1 MIAIYTRVST
11 QEQAQN
17 GHSIGEQ
24 TERLKNYCKARGW
37 KDYKVFTDAGFSGAK
52 TDRPAL
58 QDLIKEVKD
67 HKVSIVLVYKLDR
80 LSRSQKD
87 TLMLIEDVFLSNKC
101 DFVSI
106 SENFDTSTPLGRA
119 MIGILAVFAQLEREQ
134 IQERM
139 TMGKEARAKQG
150 KFRGGGKVP
159 VGYEYVDGNLIVN
172 EYEAMQIREIHF
184 LYQQGY
190 SMKKIART
198 FDEKGYSHKYG
209 SWNENRI
216 KKVLSNKLYT
226 GKIFYKGTFFD
237 GDHDPIIDEETFNK
251 SMAIWS
257 SHDYSK
263 NNNGGK
269 VSYLSGLL
277 WCKQCSARY
286 GLAHS
291 TWKGKHY
298 HYYRC
303 YSQRK
308 TNRSMIK
315 DSNCQNASYK
325 MDELDQIIFDEIGK
339 LALDPSYIHKIE
351 PHQQSNQKQIKIL
364 QKQIDKI
371 DAQRSRFMDLYGLGT
386 ISVEEIQDKIEPLNE
401 QRAKLE
407 QEITKLKHDSPLPED
422 DAIRMLSTWNE
433 VLESGDFDLIKSL
446 LNALIEKIEL
456 DGEDITIHW
465 RFS

>member
-1 MIAIYTRVST
+1 MIALYCRVST

-37 KDYKVFTDAGFSGAK
+37 KNYKVFTDAGFSGAK
-52 TDRPAL
+52 MNRPAL

-67 HKVSIVLVYKLDR
+67 HKVEIVLVYKLDR

-87 TLMLIEDVFLSNKC
+87 TLMLIEDIFLQNKC
-101 DFVSI
+101 DFISI

-134 IQERM
+134 IKERM
-139 TMGKEARAKQG
+139 NMGKEARAKLG
-150 KFRGGGKVP
+150 KYRGGGNVP
-159 VGYEYVDGNLIVN
+159 VGYEYIDGKLVIN
-172 EYEAMQIREIHF
+172 EFEAMQIREIHR

-190 SMKKIART
+190 SIKKIAQE
-198 FDEKGYSHKYG
+198 FADKGYKHKHG
-209 SWNENRI
+209 IWQEHRI
-216 KKVLSNKLYT
+216 KKVLTNPLYI
-226 GKIFYKGTFFD
+226 GKIHYHDETFD
-237 GDHDPIIDEETFNK
+237 GEHEPIIDEETFNR
-251 SMAIWS
+251 SVAIWS
-257 SHDYSK
+257 SHDYSR
-263 NNNGGK
+263 NDHGGK
-269 VSYLSGLL
+269 RSYLSGLL
-277 WCKQCSARY
+277 FCKQCSARY
-286 GLAHS
+286 GLS
-291 TWKGKHY
+291 TSRWNGKKY

-308 TNRSMIK
+308 TNRTMIK
-315 DSNCQNASYK
+315 DENCKNVSYK

-339 LALDPSYIHKIE
+339 LALDPSYIHKLE
-351 PHQQSNQKQIKIL
+351 PQQDNNQKKIELL
-364 QKQIDKI
+364 QKQIAKI
-371 DAQRSRFMDLYGLGT
+371 DAQRSRFMDLYGLGS
-386 ISVEEIQDKIEPLNE
+386 ISVEDIQDKIEPLNE
-401 QRAKLE
+401 QRSKLE
-407 QEITKLKHDSPLPED
+407 QEITKLKHDSPLPEE
-422 DAIRMLSTWNE
+422 DAIRMLSTWDE